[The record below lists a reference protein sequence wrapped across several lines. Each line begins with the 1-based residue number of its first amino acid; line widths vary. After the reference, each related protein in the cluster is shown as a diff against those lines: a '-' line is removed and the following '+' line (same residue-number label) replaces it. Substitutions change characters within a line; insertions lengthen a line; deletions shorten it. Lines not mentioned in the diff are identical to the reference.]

1 MTRVSLQ
8 IITLAALAAAL
19 PGPRS
24 AVAASP
30 LAACQDTVSDAAIRL
45 GGAAERKLG
54 ACLMRGIECLVGDP
68 AAREAC
74 CVQAAEGCGGDFDK
88 LVKENRK
95 FSARVGSRRCAAVP
109 FADLASSVGLG
120 FGDLAARCAAL
131 TPPGAA
137 GDLASL
143 TDCLRL
149 LTLEE
154 TVCQL
159 ASAKLPRAAEGLACT
174 GLESEFEAAAGLVP
188 GECSDL

>member
-1 MTRVSLQ
+1 MTRTML
-8 IITLAALAAAL
+8 ITLCAGSALATVVGAR
-19 PGPRS
+19 PVG
-24 AVAASP
+24 AASA
-30 LAACQDTVSDAAIRL
+30 LATCQDTVSDAAIRL

-54 ACLMRGIECLVGDP
+54 ACLIRGIECLVGDP

-74 CVQAAEGCGGDFDK
+74 CTRAGDGCGDDLGR
-88 LVKENRK
+88 LGKENRR
-95 FSARVGSRRCAAVP
+95 FAARVGSRRCAAVP
-109 FADLASSVGLG
+109 FADLASPTGLG

-131 TPPGAA
+131 TPPGSA
-137 GDLASL
+137 GDLPSL

-159 ASAKLPRAAEGLACT
+159 ASAKLPRAAEGLACM
-174 GLESEFEAAAGLVP
+174 GLESEFEAAAGLLP